1 MMSED
6 VDLDA
11 PLEEALQHGMAI
23 SAQVGRELAR
33 AWRAHLEEKAR
44 TDDRTAALVQR
55 AFNTER
61 DTAVAALSPAQ
72 DPRWWDEASV
82 RDICDAYQVANAWA
96 EHDPRAAQAEETIR
110 AAAAERYGIDPER
123 LLREGHRNTET
134 IMNTPPER
142 LAQAQR
148 WARLEG
154 WKNDIPEFY
163 PEAQKIHNLL
173 SDYDGAVIAA
183 ERTEA
188 LAAEARRQAE
198 LKSGESKDLSG
209 EAGRGHE
216 HADGLDRD
224 AKEPRQSDLDEARA
238 WAMANDP
245 EYAAK
250 LESEKE
256 RLDRE
261 LVERWKGVGDPEKA
275 QEAAAVRQ
283 DADRR
288 ESGGKKAAVAA
299 GAAYDDASRL
309 EAQAAQM
316 RAAGAPERAIA
327 AKQFGQ
333 AQQKFPVA
341 HAAAGAGKPT
351 GKVKANSAKR
361 TKSQSQHLS
370 R

>member
-33 AWRAHLEEKAR
+33 AWRAHLEDKAR
-44 TDDRTAALVQR
+44 TGDRSAALVQN
-55 AFNTER
+55 AFHTER
-61 DTAVAALSPAQ
+61 DTAVAVLAPAQ
-72 DPRWWDEASV
+72 EPKWWDEASV

-110 AAAAERYGIDPER
+110 TTAAERYGIDPER

-142 LAQAQR
+142 LAKAQG

-163 PEAQKIHNLL
+163 PEAQKLHNLL
-173 SDYDGAVIAA
+173 SDYDRAVIGA

-209 EAGRGHE
+209 EAARGHE
-216 HADGLDRD
+216 QADGLDRD
-224 AKEPRQSDLDEARA
+224 AQEPSLSNLDEARA

-245 EYAAK
+245 EYAEK
-250 LESEKE
+250 SESEKD
-256 RLDRE
+256 RLDRD
-261 LVERWKGVGDPEKA
+261 LVESWQGVGDPEKA
-275 QEAAAVRQ
+275 QEAGTVRK
-283 DADRR
+283 DAEQR
-288 ESGGKKAAVAA
+288 EREGDKAAVAA
-299 GAAYDDASRL
+299 GAAYDNASRL
-309 EAQAAQM
+309 EAQAARM
-316 RAAGAPERAIA
+316 RAAGAPEKGIA
-327 AKQFGQ
+327 AKQFGL
-333 AQQKFPVA
+333 AQQKYPVA
-341 HAAAGAGKPT
+341 HAAAGKGKAT
-351 GKVKANSAKR
+351 GKVKADSAQR
-361 TKSQSQHLS
+361 AKSQGQHLG

>member
-1 MMSED
+1 MSED
-6 VDLDA
+6 IDQ

-61 DTAVAALSPAQ
+61 ETAAATLAPIQAQ
-72 DPRWWDEASV
+72 GWWDEASV
-82 RDICDAYQVANAWA
+82 RDICDAYGVANAWA
-96 EHDPRAAQAEETIR
+96 EHDPRAAQAEETLR
-110 AAAAERYGIDPER
+110 TAAAERCGIDPER
-123 LLREGHRNTET
+123 LGREGNQHTDH

-154 WKNDIPEFY
+154 WQSDIPEFY

-173 SDYDGAVIAA
+173 TDYDRAVTGAASA
-183 ERTEA
+183 EA
-188 LAAEARRQAE
+188 LAEQARQQAAIKAE
-198 LKSGESKDLSG
+198 ESKDLA
-209 EAGRGHE
+209 AGAVRGHE
-216 HADGLDRD
+216 QADALEQNT
-224 AKEPRQSDLDEARA
+224 KEPRQSDLDEARS

-261 LVERWKGVGDPEKA
+261 LVERWKSVGDPDKA
-275 QEAAAVRQ
+275 QESAAVRQ
-283 DADRR
+283 DAERR
-288 ESGGKKAAVAA
+288 ESGGEKAAAAA
-299 GAAYDDASRL
+299 GEAYSDASRL
-309 EAQAAQM
+309 EAQAVRM
-316 RAAGAPERAIA
+316 RAAGAPEKAIA

-351 GKVKANSAKR
+351 GKVKANSAKQ
-361 TKSQSQHLS
+361 TKSQSQNLS

>member
-1 MMSED
+1 MSED
-6 VDLDA
+6 VDIDA
-11 PLEEALQHGMAI
+11 PLEEVLQHGMAI

-33 AWRAHLEEKAR
+33 AWRAHLEDKAR
-44 TDDRTAALVQR
+44 TDDRTAALVQK

-61 DTAVAALSPAQ
+61 ETAVATLAPARE
-72 DPRWWDEASV
+72 PKWWDEASV

-110 AAAAERYGIDPER
+110 LAAAEQYGIDPER
-123 LLREGHRNTET
+123 LLSEGHRQTET

-163 PEAQKIHNLL
+163 PEAQKLHNLL
-173 SDYDGAVIAA
+173 SDYDRAVLGA

-198 LKSGESKDLSG
+198 AKNDESKDLSG
-209 EAGRGHE
+209 EAGRGHDQ
-216 HADGLDRD
+216 ADALDRD
-224 AKEPRQSDLDEARA
+224 AQEPSRTDLDEARA
-238 WAMANDP
+238 WSMAHDP
-245 EYAAK
+245 EYAEK
-250 LESEKE
+250 SESEKD

-275 QEAAAVRQ
+275 QEAGTVRK
-283 DADRR
+283 DAERR
-288 ESGGKKAAVAA
+288 EKAGEKAAVTA
-299 GAAYDDASRL
+299 GSAYDNASRL
-309 EAQAAQM
+309 EAEAARM
-316 RAAGAPERAIA
+316 RAAGAPERGIA

-333 AQQKFPVA
+333 AQQKYPVA

-351 GKVKANSAKR
+351 RKVKANSAQRAQSK
-361 TKSQSQHLS
+361 SQHLG